1 MVDDSWRRD
10 TYAVTYMTAG
20 DDGEPMMRNLVGA
33 TTERVL
39 RLLEYRQTIQRT
51 LEIRLGSAAIPHTGD
66 VGQWKAIH
74 AHLFRGIYEWA
85 GQFRTI
91 DMGKQ
96 DVAFCPRHYLD
107 TYARQAVEAVASNPW
122 ADLDREGFRDAAARG
137 LAALNA
143 AHPFPEGNGRST
155 RLLFDQLTETAGWTI
170 DYSAVSSARWND
182 ACRATL
188 VWASPN
194 TDPQPLRTVLDE
206 MIEAKT
212 ENAQIDE
219 TMPDLMRRVLD
230 MTTKMPHL
238 IAPGQLAPGTRS
250 DMDTLIGLIGD
261 PTQARS
267 PEPPETQLE

>member
-1 MVDDSWRRD
+1 
-10 TYAVTYMTAG
+10 MTAG

-33 TTERVL
+33 TTEYIL
-39 RLLEYRQTIQRT
+39 RLVEYRQTMQRT
-51 LEIRLGSAAIPHTGD
+51 LEIRLGSAAIPQSRD

-74 AHLFRGIYEWA
+74 AHLFHGIYEWA

-91 DMGKQ
+91 DMGKH
-96 DVAFCPRHYLD
+96 DVDFCPRHYLD
-107 TYARQAVEAVASNPW
+107 AYARQAVEAVASRPW
-122 ADLDREGFRDAAARG
+122 ADLDREEFRNAAAHG

-155 RLLFDQLTETAGWTI
+155 RLFFDQLTDAAQWTI

-182 ACRATL
+182 ASRATL

-194 TDPQPLRTVLDE
+194 TDPHPLRTLLDG

-212 ENAQIDE
+212 ENAQVDE
-219 TMPDLMRRVLD
+219 TMPDLMRRVLA

-238 IAPGQLAPGTRS
+238 IAPGQLAPGTLS
-250 DMDTLIGLIGD
+250 DTDTLIGLIGD
-261 PTQARS
+261 PTQHRS